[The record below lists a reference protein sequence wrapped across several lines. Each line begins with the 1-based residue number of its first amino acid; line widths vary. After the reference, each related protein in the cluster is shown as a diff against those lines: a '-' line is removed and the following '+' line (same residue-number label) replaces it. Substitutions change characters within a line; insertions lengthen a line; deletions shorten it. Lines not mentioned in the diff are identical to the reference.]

1 MIRHDDLWQALDSL
15 AAERG
20 LTPSGLARAAG
31 LDSTSFNPSK
41 RATPAGRPRWPG
53 TESLARVLDA
63 TGLTLE
69 AFARLVAG
77 QALPRAVRAATAAA
91 GRSRLRLSPLS
102 HLDQGGMFDAAGLP
116 TGRHW
121 DTWDVPG
128 LGEAE
133 LYAVM
138 VDTEAFEPVFRAG
151 AILVVSPG
159 APIRRQ
165 DRVILHRADAA
176 VCAVMLD
183 PRAGAYDPGPRLG
196 GIGRQDGIA
205 IETGPTDHLHRIMMA
220 FL

>member
-1 MIRHDDLWQALDSL
+1 MMRHDDLWQALDNL

-41 RATPAGRPRWPG
+41 RVTPAGRPRWPG

-69 AFARLVAG
+69 SFGRLMAG
-77 QALPRAVRAATAAA
+77 QALPRASRAA
-91 GRSRLRLSPLS
+91 GRSRLRLSALS
-102 HLDQGGMFDAAGLP
+102 HLEQGGMFDAAGLP
-116 TGRHW
+116 VGRHW
-121 DTWDVPG
+121 ESWDVPG
-128 LGEAE
+128 LGDAE

-138 VDTEAFEPVFRAG
+138 VDTDAFEPVFRAG
-151 AILVVSPG
+151 AFLVVSS
-159 APIRRQ
+159 AAAIRRQ
-165 DRVILHRADAA
+165 DRVILHRADATL
-176 VCAVMLD
+176 CAVVLD
-183 PRAGAYDPGPRLG
+183 PRPGAYDPGPLLG
-196 GIGRQDGIA
+196 GIGARDGME